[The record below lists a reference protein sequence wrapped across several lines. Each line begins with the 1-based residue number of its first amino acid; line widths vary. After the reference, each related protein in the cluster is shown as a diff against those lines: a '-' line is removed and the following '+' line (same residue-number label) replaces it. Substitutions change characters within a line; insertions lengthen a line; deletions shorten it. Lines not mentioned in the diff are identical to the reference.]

1 MVRNSAALPHAMLQN
16 IRHNRVLHE
25 RVILLAMRTESA
37 AYVSDEDRVHVETL
51 APGLYRVV
59 ARHGFAEDADVRAVL
74 ARLGSHGLKVDVAT
88 STFFLGRETLIATNR
103 PGMAMWRERLFA
115 RLARNAQRATKF
127 FRIPP
132 ERVCELGTQ
141 IEL

>member
-1 MVRNSAALPHAMLQN
+1 MSFTLT
-16 IRHNRVLHE
+16 
-25 RVILLAMRTESA
+25 MRTESA
-37 AYVSDEDRVHVETL
+37 AYVSEEERVHVETL

-59 ARHGFAEDADVRAVL
+59 ARHGFAEDADVRSVL
-74 ARLGSHGLKVDVAT
+74 ARLAGHGLEVDVGQ
-88 STFFLGRETLIATNR
+88 STFFLGRETLIATKG

-132 ERVCELGTQ
+132 DRVCELGTQ